1 MSLRLLAVVAE
12 FVLAGGVGDWGVA
25 TTLRPEW
32 WTAGGARWWVGWTR
46 EPVARVH
53 GAAVAVV
60 GIGLL
65 VGAVAAAATPPGVAI
80 PALVRDLQLAGLAV
94 VVLGGALLA
103 ATHPDRTTPRPT
115 ARGPRRRAR
124 RGRGGG
130 RGPAARRG
138 ALISGA

>member
-12 FVLAGGVGDWGVA
+12 FVLAGGVVGWGVA

-32 WTAGGARWWVGWTR
+32 WTARGARWWVGWTR
-46 EPVARVH
+46 EPVTRVH
-53 GAAVAVV
+53 GTAVAVV

-65 VGAVAAAATPPGVAI
+65 VGAVAAAATPPAVAI

-103 ATHPDRTTPRPT
+103 ATHPGPDEVPT
-115 ARGPRRRAR
+115 ARAVVV
-124 RGRGGG
+124 
-130 RGPAARRG
+130 PAEVAVV
-138 ALISGA
+138 AEVPPPLAAAP